1 MKSFEPR
8 TDSRRD
14 DLHAAVLLALKL
26 VLVPTFLL
34 LVSLAGR
41 RWGASVAGWLAGLP
55 VVAGP
60 IVLLVALEQGPAFAS
75 AASSAALAAVFA
87 AVTFGAS
94 YSHAALRMGWPGALV
109 VAICAWSVAA
119 TLLASLPA
127 TPLVSLAVAVI
138 AVVAAR
144 WVFPAVAPPA
154 ASRPFAS
161 GELVLRMAA
170 GAALTL
176 IVTGLADTVGSR
188 WSGLLA
194 VFPVLGSVLA
204 VFSHRGQGA
213 AFAATLLRALATG
226 LSSLAAFFLVTSL
239 ALPELGTANS
249 FMLAVAAAAA
259 VQAMTRRLHQ
269 PRSR

>member
-1 MKSFEPR
+1 
-8 TDSRRD
+8 
-14 DLHAAVLLALKL
+14 VLALKL
-26 VLVPTFLL
+26 ILVPTFLL

-41 RWGASVAGWLAGLP
+41 RWGAAVAGWLAGLP

-60 IVLLVALEQGPAFAS
+60 IVLLVALEQGNAFAA
-75 AASSAALAAVFA
+75 AASSASLAAVFA

-94 YSHAALRMGWPGALV
+94 YSHAAMRVSWPGALA
-109 VAICAWSVAA
+109 VAIGAWGIAA
-119 TLLASLPA
+119 TLLASLPN
-127 TPLVSLAVAVI
+127 TPFVSMAIAVI
-138 AVVAAR
+138 ALVGAR

-154 ASRPFAS
+154 ASRAFVK
-161 GELVLRMAA
+161 GELVLRMTA

-176 IVTGLADTVGSR
+176 IVTGLANTVGSR

-239 ALPELGTANS
+239 ALPTLGTANA
-249 FMLAVAAAAA
+249 FALAVVAAAA
-259 VQAMTRRLHQ
+259 VQATTRRPQ
-269 PRSR
+269 NANPQRA

>member
-1 MKSFEPR
+1 MDLR
-8 TDSRRD
+8 ND

-26 VLVPTFLL
+26 ILVPTFLL

-60 IVLLVALEQGPAFAS
+60 IVLLVALEQGTEFAS
-75 AASSAALAAVFA
+75 AASSASLAAVFA

-94 YSHAALRMGWPGALV
+94 YSHAAMRMNWPGALV
-109 VAICAWSVAA
+109 VAICAWSIAA
-119 TLLASLPA
+119 ALLALLPNA
-127 TPLVSLAVAVI
+127 PLVSATVAAI
-138 AVVAAR
+138 ALVGAR

-154 ASRPFAS
+154 ASRAFVK
-161 GELVLRMAA
+161 GELALRMAA

-176 IVTGLADTVGSR
+176 IVTALANTVGSR

-213 AFAATLLRALATG
+213 AFAATLLRALANG
-226 LSSLAAFFLVTSL
+226 LWSLAAFFLVTSL
-239 ALPELGTANS
+239 ALRTLGTTNA
-249 FMLAVAAAAA
+249 FVLAVAAATA
-259 VQAMTRRLHQ
+259 VQVMTRWLRV
-269 PRSR
+269 